1 MKKKGKAASSLLVGL
16 GLLVMLGA
24 CSSKTT
30 GGGAT
35 TAEGNKPAAKE
46 GNVAAASDWAEKNGL
61 NKTETTDELYAKAK
75 GEGKVVVYS
84 QSSRIKDVKATFEAK
99 YPGVKVEAFNMSTND
114 IVEKVIREQGAG
126 IYNADVIFVKD
137 AIGAVTTELTTKKLV
152 HKYIPKDLS
161 DKMVEPYK
169 SKSSGLVPYFSLRA
183 IFYNTDVYKTSPIT
197 NWWDLT
203 QPEWKGKVLL
213 NDPIDSA
220 DMMDLFLAMVQH
232 SDEMKQAYKDKF
244 GKDIVLNGTEN
255 AAYEFIKQFLKNDP
269 VLMKSSD
276 EVVEAVGVSTQGKP
290 PIGIGA
296 SSKLRDVIEKKLS
309 IAATYDVK
317 PKISVVGPSYLYVAD
332 KAPNV
337 NAAKLMIRY
346 MAGEADG
353 KADGFKPFNVMG
365 SWSTRI
371 DNGRTDQPAIDKLSV
386 WDYDSDYFY
395 KNFVKFREFWLK
407 MQ

>member
-1 MKKKGKAASSLLVGL
+1 MKKKGKVAGSFLTGL
-16 GLLVMLGA
+16 ALMVMLAA
-24 CSSKTT
+24 CSTKTEN
-30 GGGAT
+30 GSAPD
-35 TAEGNKPAAKE
+35 AGNKPAAK
-46 GNVAAASDWAEKNGL
+46 GDVTAASEWAEKNGL
-61 NKTETTDELYAKAK
+61 NKTETTDELYTKAK

-137 AIGAVTTELTTKKLV
+137 ASGAVTTELTTKKLV

-161 DKMVEPYK
+161 EKMVEPYK

-183 IFYNTDVYKTSPIT
+183 IFYNTDVYKTPPVT

-255 AAYEFIKQFLKNDP
+255 AAYEFFKQFLKNDP

-276 EVVEAVGVSTQGKP
+276 EVVEAVGVTAQGKP

-317 PKISVVGPSYLYVAD
+317 PRISVVGPSYLYVAD

-353 KADGFKPFNVMG
+353 KSDGFKPFNVMG
-365 SWSTRI
+365 SWSTRT
-371 DNGRTDQPAIDKLSV
+371 DNGRTDQLPIDKLNV

>member
-1 MKKKGKAASSLLVGL
+1 MKKRKSYGSCLIALSLMIALTACNSKSTDTKAADTANKSS
-16 GLLVMLGA
+16 A
-24 CSSKTT
+24 KTDVS
-30 GGGAT
+30 
-35 TAEGNKPAAKE
+35 AA
-46 GNVAAASDWAEKNGL
+46 VTWAETNGL
-61 NKTETTDELYAKAK
+61 NKTETVDELYSKAK
-75 GEGKVVVYS
+75 QEGKVVVYS

-99 YPGVKVEAFNMSTND
+99 YPGIKVEAFNMSTND
-114 IVEKVIREQGAG
+114 IVEKVIREQTAG

-137 AIGAVTTELTTKKLV
+137 ASGAVTTELTTKKLV

-161 DKMVEPYK
+161 EKMVEPYK
-169 SKSSGLVPYFSLRA
+169 SNSSGLVPYFSLRA
-183 IFYNTDVYKTSPIT
+183 IFYNTDVYKTSPVT

-203 QPEWKGKVLL
+203 MPEWKGKVLM

-220 DMMDLFLAMVQH
+220 DMMDLFLAMIQH
-232 SDEMKQAYKDKF
+232 SDEMKQAYKEKF
-244 GKDIVLNGTEN
+244 GKDIVLEGTEN
-255 AAYEFIKQFLKNDP
+255 ASYEFIKRFLKNDP

-309 IAATYDVK
+309 IAATYDVL

-332 KAPNV
+332 KAPSV

-353 KADGFKPFNVMG
+353 KSDGFKPFNVMG
-365 SWSTRI
+365 SWSTRT
-371 DNGRTDQPAIDKLSV
+371 DNGRTDQPSIDKLKV
-386 WDYDSDYFY
+386 WNYDSDYFY

>member
-1 MKKKGKAASSLLVGL
+1 MRTKRKAVTALLVSFT
-16 GLLVMLGA
+16 MLFMLAA
-24 CSSKTT
+24 CNSGNGT
-30 GGGAT
+30 GGQGSGGDGKQGAAT
-35 TAEGNKPAAKE
+35 NIQAANE
-46 GNVAAASDWAEKNGL
+46 WAEKNGL
-61 NKTETTDELYAKAK
+61 NKTETVDELYAKAK
-75 GEGKVVVYS
+75 QEGKVVVYS

-99 YPGVKVEAFNMSTND
+99 YPGVKVEAFNLSTND
-114 IVEKVIREQGAG
+114 IVEKVIREQAAG

-137 AIGAVTTELTTKKLV
+137 ASGAVSTELTSKKLV
-152 HKYIPKDLS
+152 HKYVPSDLS
-161 DKMVEPYK
+161 EKMVEPYK

-203 QPEWKGKVLL
+203 LPEWKGKVLL

-232 SDEMKQAYKDKF
+232 ADEMKQAYKDKF
-244 GKDIVLNGTEN
+244 GKDIVLEGTEN
-255 AAYEFIKQFLKNDP
+255 AGYEFIKRFLKNDP

-276 EVVEAVGVSTQGKP
+276 EVVEAVGATSQGKP

-296 SSKLRDVIEKKLS
+296 SSKLRDVVEKNLN

-317 PKISVVGPSYLYVAD
+317 PRISVVGPSYLYVAD

-337 NAAKLMIRY
+337 NAAKLMIRW

-353 KADGFKPFNVMG
+353 KSDGFKPFNVMG
-365 SWSTRI
+365 SWSTRT
-371 DNGRTDQPAIDKLSV
+371 DNGRTDQLPIDKLHV
-386 WDYDSDYFY
+386 WDYDSDFFY
-395 KNFVKFREFWLK
+395 KNYVKFREFWLK

>member
-1 MKKKGKAASSLLVGL
+1 MKKRKANGSCLIALSLMIALT
-16 GLLVMLGA
+16 A
-24 CSSKTT
+24 CNSKSTD
-30 GGGAT
+30 T
-35 TAEGNKPAAKE
+35 TAADTANKSSAKTDVSAA
-46 GNVAAASDWAEKNGL
+46 VTWAETNGL
-61 NKTETTDELYAKAK
+61 NKTETVDELYSKAK
-75 GEGKVVVYS
+75 QEGKVVVYS

-99 YPGVKVEAFNMSTND
+99 YPGIKVEAFNMSTND
-114 IVEKVIREQGAG
+114 IVEKVIREQTAG
-126 IYNADVIFVKD
+126 IFNADVIFVKD
-137 AIGAVTTELTTKKLV
+137 ASGAVTTELTTKKLV

-161 DKMVEPYK
+161 EKMVEPYK
-169 SKSSGLVPYFSLRA
+169 SNSSGLVPYFSLRA
-183 IFYNTDVYKTSPIT
+183 IFYNTDVYKTSPVT

-203 QPEWKGKVLL
+203 MPEWKGKVLM

-220 DMMDLFLAMVQH
+220 DMMDLFLAMIQH
-232 SDEMKQAYKDKF
+232 SDEMKQAYKEKF
-244 GKDIVLNGTEN
+244 GKDIVLEGTEN
-255 AAYEFIKQFLKNDP
+255 ASYEFIKRFLKNDP

-309 IAATYDVK
+309 IAATYDVL

-353 KADGFKPFNVMG
+353 KSDGFKPFNVMG
-365 SWSTRI
+365 SWSTRT
-371 DNGRTDQPAIDKLSV
+371 DNGRTDQPSIDKLKV
-386 WDYDSDYFY
+386 WNYDSDYFY

>member
-1 MKKKGKAASSLLVGL
+1 MRTKRKAVTALLVAFTMMF
-16 GLLVMLGA
+16 MLAACNSAPGKGSQAGGDGKQGA
-24 CSSKTT
+24 
-30 GGGAT
+30 A
-35 TAEGNKPAAKE
+35 
-46 GNVAAASDWAEKNGL
+46 GNVQAANEWAEKSGL
-61 NKTETTDELYAKAK
+61 NKTETVDELYAKAK
-75 GEGKVVVYS
+75 QEGKVVVYS

-99 YPGVKVEAFNMSTND
+99 YPGIKVEAFNLSTND
-114 IVEKVIREQGAG
+114 IVEKVIREQAAG

-137 AIGAVTTELTTKKLV
+137 ASGAVSTELTSKKLV
-152 HKYIPKDLS
+152 HKYLPTDLS
-161 DKMVEPYK
+161 AKMVEPYK

-183 IFYNTDVYKTSPIT
+183 IFYNTDVYKTPPVT

-203 QPEWKGKVLL
+203 MPEWKGKVLL

-232 SDEMKQAYKDKF
+232 ADEMKQAYKDKF
-244 GKDIVLNGTEN
+244 GKDIVLEGTEN
-255 AAYEFIKQFLKNDP
+255 AAYEFIKRFLKNDP

-276 EVVEAVGVSTQGKP
+276 EVVEAVGVTNQGKP

-296 SSKLRDVIEKKLS
+296 SSKLRDVVDKKLS
-309 IAATYDVK
+309 IAATYDVL
-317 PKISVVGPSYLYVAD
+317 PRISVVGPSYLYVAD

-337 NAAKLMIRY
+337 NAAKLMIRW

-365 SWSTRI
+365 SWSTRT
-371 DNGRTDQPAIDKLSV
+371 DNGRTDQLPIDKLHV
-386 WDYDSDYFY
+386 WDYDSDFFY
-395 KNFVKFREFWLK
+395 KNYVKFREFWLK

>member
-1 MKKKGKAASSLLVGL
+1 MKKVGKTAGSLIIALSIMMTL
-16 GLLVMLGA
+16 AA
-24 CSSKTT
+24 CSTK
-30 GGGAT
+30 GGEGAN
-35 TAEGNKPAAKE
+35 TAPGKPAAK
-46 GNVAAASDWAEKNGL
+46 GDVAAAVSWAEKNGL

-75 GEGKVVVYS
+75 EEGKVVVYS
-84 QSSRIKDVKATFEAK
+84 QSSRIKDVKASFEAK
-99 YPGVKVEAFNMSTND
+99 YPGVNVEAFNMSTND
-114 IVEKVIREQGAG
+114 IVEKVIREQAAG

-137 AIGAVTTELTTKKLV
+137 ASGAVSTELTSKKLV
-152 HKYIPKDLS
+152 HKYLPKDLA

-183 IFYNTDVYKTSPIT
+183 IFYNTDVYKTPPIT

-203 QPEWKGKVLL
+203 MPEWKGKVLL
-213 NDPIDSA
+213 NNPIDSA

-244 GKDIVLNGTEN
+244 GKDIVLEGTEN
-255 AAYEFIKQFLKNDP
+255 AAYEFIKRFLKNDP

-276 EVVEAVGVSTQGKP
+276 EVVEAVGAKTQGKP

-309 IAATYDVK
+309 IAATYEVK
-317 PKISVVGPSYLYVAD
+317 PKISVVGPSYLYIAD

-337 NAAKLMIRY
+337 NAGKLMLRW

-365 SWSTRI
+365 SWSTRT
-371 DNGRTDQPAIDKLSV
+371 DNGRTDQLPIDKLNV
-386 WDYDSDYFY
+386 WEYDSEFFY
-395 KNFVKFREFWLK
+395 NNFVKFREFWLK

>member
-1 MKKKGKAASSLLVGL
+1 MKKRKSYGSCLIALSLMIALTACNSKSTDTKAADTANKSSV
-16 GLLVMLGA
+16 
-24 CSSKTT
+24 KTDVS
-30 GGGAT
+30 
-35 TAEGNKPAAKE
+35 AA
-46 GNVAAASDWAEKNGL
+46 VTWAETNGL
-61 NKTETTDELYAKAK
+61 NKTETVDELYSKAK
-75 GEGKVVVYS
+75 QEGKVVVYS

-99 YPGVKVEAFNMSTND
+99 YPGIKVEAFNMSTND
-114 IVEKVIREQGAG
+114 IVEKVIREQTAG

-137 AIGAVTTELTTKKLV
+137 ASGAVTTELTTKKLV

-161 DKMVEPYK
+161 EKMVEPYK
-169 SKSSGLVPYFSLRA
+169 SNSSGLVPYFSLRA

-203 QPEWKGKVLL
+203 MPEWKGKVLM

-220 DMMDLFLAMVQH
+220 DMMDLFLAMIQH
-232 SDEMKQAYKDKF
+232 SDEMKQAYKEKF
-244 GKDIVLNGTEN
+244 GKDIVLDGTEN
-255 AAYEFIKQFLKNDP
+255 ASYEFIKRFLKNDP

-309 IAATYDVK
+309 IAATYDVL

-353 KADGFKPFNVMG
+353 KSDGFKPFNVMG
-365 SWSTRI
+365 SWSTRT
-371 DNGRTDQPAIDKLSV
+371 DNGRTDQPSIDKLKV
-386 WDYDSDYFY
+386 WNYDSDYFY